1 MGIEPTFSAWE
12 ADVLPLNYA
21 RELKCLTPPLY
32 KLCRRVAKFRPGSR
46 RSDASATARAK
57 TPVKHHATID

>member
-21 RELKCLTPPLY
+21 REMKCLTPPLY
-32 KLCRRVAKFRPGSR
+32 KLRRRVSRFCPGSR
-46 RSDASATARAK
+46 
-57 TPVKHHATID
+57 PIDPSEGAPA

>member
-21 RELKCLTPPLY
+21 REMKCLTPPLY
-32 KLCRRVAKFRPGSR
+32 KLRRRVSRFYPGSR
-46 RSDASATARAK
+46 LIGASEAVLAPA
-57 TPVKHHATID
+57 

>member
-21 RELKCLTPPLY
+21 REMKCLTPPLY
-32 KLCRRVAKFRPGSR
+32 KLRRRVSRFCPGSR
-46 RSDASATARAK
+46 LIGASEAVLAPA
-57 TPVKHHATID
+57 

>member
-32 KLCRRVAKFRPGSR
+32 KLCRRVARFGPGSR
-46 RSDASATARAK
+46 LGAAAAAARVK
-57 TPVKHHATID
+57 PPVEHHATID

>member
-32 KLCRRVAKFRPGSR
+32 KLCRRVARFGPGSR
-46 RSDASATARAK
+46 LRDASATARVK